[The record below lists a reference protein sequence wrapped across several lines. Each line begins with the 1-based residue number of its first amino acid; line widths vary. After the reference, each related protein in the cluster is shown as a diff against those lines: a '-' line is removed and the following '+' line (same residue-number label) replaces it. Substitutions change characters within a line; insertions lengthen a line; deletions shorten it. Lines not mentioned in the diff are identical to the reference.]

1 MGGACRGRG
10 MLLVRAGCVPT
21 VHADRVWARVHCA
34 ECAEGSVQVLCGGA
48 LGGGVEAGA

>member
-1 MGGACRGRG
+1 

-34 ECAEGSVQVLCGGA
+34 ECAEGSVRVLCGGA